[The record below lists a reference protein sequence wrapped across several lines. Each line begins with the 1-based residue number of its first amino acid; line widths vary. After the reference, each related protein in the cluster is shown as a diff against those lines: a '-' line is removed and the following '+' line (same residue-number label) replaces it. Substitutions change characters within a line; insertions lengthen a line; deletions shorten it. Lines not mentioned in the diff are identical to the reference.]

1 MPGCPRRVARST
13 LGTVGSVWPAP
24 PGVGM
29 SIGAHWAWYEQAF
42 QLFGSSG
49 PEKAGSLRSGRVT
62 GCAGHN
68 GAPSR
73 SGGFAMQPKISSWY
87 G

>member
-1 MPGCPRRVARST
+1 M

-29 SIGAHWAWYEQAF
+29 SIGAHCAWYEQAF

-49 PEKAGSLRSGRVT
+49 PENAGSLRSGNVT
-62 GCAGHN
+62 GCAGQS

-73 SGGFAMQPKISSWY
+73 SGGFAMQPKISSW
-87 G
+87 